1 MASAPEI
8 NIVADKRVPF
18 DETIPDFRGDYT
30 GATAL
35 MEVRSEPGAEGTPVI
50 SLSTTLS
57 SGEGIVVTYDD
68 EYTIEHNGVTY
79 TGASLIQ
86 ILINETT
93 LEGID
98 YAAFY
103 ENASP
108 IMKELVEDLYAE
120 AGLDIDEDIER
131 INSAPRITASDYA
144 LEYWGQPGRTADGNL
159 LVPTI
164 RVHSLGDNSIPYS
177 LMQGYQALVEE
188 KGKTDLYRQSLLKF
202 TDHCGFET
210 AETTA
215 LVEVMMERLETE
227 EWPDT
232 SPEALNAAAAELD
245 LDEARFMEEDGWRV
259 EEYNRTWIA
268 GE

>member
-8 NIVADKRVPF
+8 HIVADKRVPF

-98 YAAFY
+98 YAASPDEGATYHYDLHLTPSGGTKFV
-103 ENASP
+103 ASR
-108 IMKELVEDLYAE
+108 
-120 AGLDIDEDIER
+120 GTFTID
-131 INSAPRITASDYA
+131 
-144 LEYWGQPGRTADGNL
+144 PG
-159 LVPTI
+159 
-164 RVHSLGDNSIPYS
+164 
-177 LMQGYQALVEE
+177 
-188 KGKTDLYRQSLLKF
+188 
-202 TDHCGFET
+202 
-210 AETTA
+210 TT
-215 LVEVMMERLETE
+215 R
-227 EWPDT
+227 
-232 SPEALNAAAAELD
+232 
-245 LDEARFMEEDGWRV
+245 
-259 EEYNRTWIA
+259 
-268 GE
+268 